1 MNWTLLAVQLLN
13 GLQLGILLF
22 LLASGLTLIFG
33 IMDVVNLAH
42 GSLYMAGAFLCATF
56 TQWFDSFLLGLLA
69 ALPAVAIIGLLV
81 ELIVIRRLYQRDH
94 LDHVLATFGLIL
106 AFDALTQMIWGPD
119 GQVIPLPAWL
129 DGQVMLTA
137 DIVLPTYRLAIITT
151 GLLAGIGLFV
161 LVTRTRLGMRIRAGA
176 TNRTMISALGINIG
190 MLFSIVFGIGAV
202 LAGLAGMM
210 IAPITEA
217 SIGMGNQIII
227 VAFVV
232 IVIGGIGSIKGAFI
246 AAILV
251 GLIDTMGR
259 SYLDVLFKL
268 FMSAQNAETS
278 APAISAMLIYIL
290 MAVILAVRPTG
301 LFGPRGH

>member
-1 MNWTLLAVQLLN
+1 MDWTLLTVQLLN

-69 ALPAVAIIGLLV
+69 ALPAIAIIGLLV

-106 AFDALTQMIWGPD
+106 AFDTLTQMIWGPD
-119 GQVIPLPAWL
+119 GQVIPLPTWL

-151 GLLAGIGLFV
+151 GLLVAVGLFV

-176 TNRTMISALGINIG
+176 TNRTMIGALGINIG
-190 MLFSIVFGIGAV
+190 MLFSIVFGMGAV

-246 AAILV
+246 AALLV

-268 FMSAQNAETS
+268 FMSVQNAETS

-301 LFGPRGH
+301 LFGPRGR

>member
-1 MNWTLLAVQLLN
+1 MDWTLLAVQLLN

-22 LLASGLTLIFG
+22 LPASGLTLIFG

-176 TNRTMISALGINIG
+176 TNRTMISALGINID

>member
-137 DIVLPTYRLAIITT
+137 DIVLPSYRLAITTT
-151 GLLAGIGLFV
+151 GLLVGIGLFV

>member
-1 MNWTLLAVQLLN
+1 MDWTLLTVQFLN

-56 TQWFDSFLLGLLA
+56 TQWFDSFFLGLLA

-81 ELIVIRRLYQRDH
+81 ERIVIRRLYQRDH

-151 GLLAGIGLFV
+151 GLLVAVGLFV
-161 LVTRTRLGMRIRAGA
+161 LVTQTRLGMRIRAGA

-259 SYLDVLFKL
+259 SYLDALFKL

>member
-1 MNWTLLAVQLLN
+1 MDWTLLAVQLLN

-151 GLLAGIGLFV
+151 GLLVGIGLFV

-301 LFGPRGH
+301 LFGPRGR